1 MQIQERKH
9 RGASARRGWSHLLV
23 ALMMTTAVGCT
34 STQQSRVY
42 EPVERRLAQVDD
54 VDVLLMKA
62 GVELEEI
69 PAGEAWSAAQA
80 NGVILWLRFKISDG
94 RIPAYGPRILASFL
108 LEEALRTKKPITR
121 RELAERLRIH
131 SLIAV
136 LNPEGHLVRA
146 FSGEILECAGPL
158 HIEGGVPRAGPYKV
172 DTFYLPH
179 GKSYLEAPNLVAP
192 AIFLPAAPQIIA
204 TTGKP

>member
-1 MQIQERKH
+1 MQIEELKR
-9 RGASARRGWSHLLV
+9 REAPARRGWNHLLL
-23 ALMMTTAVGCT
+23 ALMMTTAGGC
-34 STQQSRVY
+34 STPHQGRIY
-42 EPVERRLAQVDD
+42 EPDERRLAQVDD

-62 GVELEEI
+62 GVELEEV

-80 NGVILWLRFKISDG
+80 NDVILWLRFKIADG
-94 RIPAYGPRILASFL
+94 RISAYGPRILASFL
-108 LEEALRTKKPITR
+108 LEEALRTGKPITR
-121 RELAERLRIH
+121 RGLSERLRIH

-158 HIEGGVPRAGPYKV
+158 HIEGGVPRAGAYKV

-179 GKSYLEAPNLVAP
+179 ETTYQEATNLVAP
-192 AIFLPAAPQIIA
+192 AIFLPAARQIIA
-204 TTGKP
+204 SGKP